1 MFEKLPRFLSPL
13 RLMLVRSAS
22 AAPVQRSRSLL
33 LLRLENAETLG
44 EYLGKAAMGH
54 LVVRLSMT
62 LSRAIRPDDPVEI
75 IAPGLFAVTLNERD
89 ELDAIGVGRRL
100 LEQAQTPI
108 AVAGR
113 DILPV
118 LTGVL
123 VHAEGASLPDL
134 ADMTENARQR
144 FEGLADDALGRVT
157 LFPYDPALTRGGQ
170 GASVA
175 EAAAAGEIQA
185 YFQPQVCCNTGAV
198 RGFELLARWNHP
210 QRGLLLPGAFFGR
223 MSAEDH
229 GALTLAIL
237 DQGLRALKTW
247 DRAGWDVPRVA
258 LNISNCELANP
269 DFAAGI
275 LWELDRHD
283 LRPERL
289 TIEVLET
296 VGPITSNAEA
306 RRNLLALARA
316 GCNIDLDDFGTGYAS
331 LDAIR
336 QFGVQ
341 RIKIDRSFVTGCDI
355 DPGQQRMILAILALA
370 ERLGIA
376 ALAEGVETRE
386 EYTFL
391 AQMGC
396 DEVQGHA
403 IARPM
408 PLEDVASYLA
418 RHAESGR
425 TIGRLL
431 G

>member
-1 MFEKLPRFLSPL
+1 MFERFSRLLSPL
-13 RLMLVRSAS
+13 RIMLGRSAS
-22 AAPVQRSRSLL
+22 AAPVEGSRSLL
-33 LLRLENAETLG
+33 LLRLENAEPLG
-44 EYLGKAAMGH
+44 EHLGKAAMGH

-62 LSRAIRPDDPVEI
+62 LSRAIRPDDPVQI
-75 IAPGLFAVTLNERD
+75 IAPGLFAVLLSGRD
-89 ELDAIGVGRRL
+89 DLDAIGVARRL
-100 LEQAQTPI
+100 LDQAQTPI
-108 AVAGR
+108 AVSGR

-123 VHAEGASLPDL
+123 IHAEGAPLPDL
-134 ADMTENARQR
+134 AEMTENARQR
-144 FEGLADDALGRVT
+144 FETLPDDALGRVT
-157 LFPYDPALTRGGQ
+157 LFPYDTALTTGGQ

-175 EAAAAGEIQA
+175 EAAAAGQIQA

-237 DQGLRALKTW
+237 DQGLRALKAW
-247 DRAGWDVPRVA
+247 DRAGWNVPSVA

-306 RRNLLALARA
+306 RRNLMALARA
-316 GCNIDLDDFGTGYAS
+316 GCHIDLDDFGTGYAS

-403 IARPM
+403 VARPM
-408 PLEDVASYLA
+408 PLEEVGTYLA
-418 RHAESGR
+418 RHAANGR
-425 TIGRLL
+425 SIGKLL